1 MSRVVVGLGANL
13 GDPARQVEAAIDA
26 LADDPAFNLLA
37 RSSLYGS
44 KPWGDTAQPDYVN
57 AVAIC
62 ETPLVPGAVLDRLFA
77 EEARQGRVRQAD
89 RRNGPRVID
98 LDLLL
103 YDDLVDAS
111 PRLELP
117 HPRIRGRAFVLLPL
131 AEIAP
136 DLVIPGLGRVAELIE
151 PAFTAECWR
160 LSGPPPHPTE

>member
-13 GDPARQVEAAIDA
+13 GDPAAQVEAAIAA
-26 LADDPAFNLLA
+26 LAADGFRLLA
-37 RSSLYGS
+37 RSALYGS
-44 KPWGDTAQPDYVN
+44 KPWGDAAQPDYVN
-57 AVAIC
+57 AVAILDTALGP
-62 ETPLVPGAVLDRLFA
+62 EAVLDRLLA
-77 EEARQGRVRQAD
+77 EEARQGRIREAD

-103 YDDLVDAS
+103 YEDRVLAT

-136 DLVIPGLGRVAELIE
+136 DWLIPGLGPVRELVE
-151 PAFTAECWR
+151 PAFTAECWT
-160 LSGPPPHPTE
+160 LSGQPPQTTE